1 MILDLRQLEEFPARM
16 TIEADPEKF
25 SLDYDGVQQVKQV
38 TVDLIVQ
45 QTGEEYYCHG
55 TVDAVLD
62 LECARCLVVFEAR
75 LQSDIDFFA
84 SPEGLH
90 EDEDGAIQDDEDYA
104 WLQGDSLRADIT
116 DVVRQAV
123 ILAIDLKPLCDEQ
136 CKGLCP
142 QCGCNLN
149 EEDCDC
155 QTERIDPRWEALKKL
170 KEQQN
175 D

>member
-1 MILDLRQLEEFPARM
+1 MRQLEDFPARK

-25 SLDYDGVQQVKQV
+25 SLDYEGVQQVKQL

-45 QTGEEYYCHG
+45 KTGEEFYCRG
-55 TVDAVLD
+55 TVEALAD
-62 LECARCLVVFEAR
+62 LECSRCLTVFETS
-75 LQSDIDFFA
+75 LQNDVDFFV

-90 EDEDGAIQDDEDYA
+90 RDEDGPIEDDEDYA
-104 WLQGDSLRADIT
+104 WLKGDSLKADIG
-116 DVVRQAV
+116 DIVRQAV
-123 ILAIDLKPLCDEQ
+123 ILAIDLKPLCDEK
-136 CKGLCP
+136 CRGLCP

-149 EEDCDC
+149 EDQCDC
-155 QTERIDPRWEALKKL
+155 TTERIDPRWEALKKL